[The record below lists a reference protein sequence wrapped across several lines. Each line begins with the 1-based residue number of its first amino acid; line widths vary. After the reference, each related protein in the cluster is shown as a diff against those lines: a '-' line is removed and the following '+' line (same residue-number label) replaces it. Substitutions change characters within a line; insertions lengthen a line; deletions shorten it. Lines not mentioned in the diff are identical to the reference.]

1 MKLVPLVERA
11 ILNPVSFVEL
21 SVQDRLIW
29 LEETATAFR
38 LVGALGVGVALGAG
52 VGVGAPPT

>member
-1 MKLVPLVERA
+1 M
-11 ILNPVSFVEL
+11 NPVSFVEL